1 MQAVAVRI
9 MQGSVLGCSTW
20 FLIRHALTYADLR
33 DRTAPDMSALP
44 KTTLTATEYLAIER
58 AAETKSE
65 FFDGEMFAMA
75 GTTKN
80 HARIVMNLSRELSAR
95 LKGR

>member
-65 FFDGEMFAMA
+65 FFDGEIYERVRFPQPAEPA
-75 GTTKN
+75 SD
-80 HARIVMNLSRELSAR
+80 ASRVEPR
-95 LKGR
+95 